1 MSQFATEVFVD
12 HFYTSEIFTCSTVD
26 KNVQY
31 FHNKMKQF
39 VKLNRRAAMNL
50 LLMIRSP
57 ETFRNLTI
65 FPE

>member
-12 HFYTSEIFTCSTVD
+12 QFYTSEIFTCSTVD
-26 KNVQY
+26 KNVQH